1 MQKST
6 RNLFLFA
13 LVTALLGV
21 AVYAELA
28 RERTLAPQP
37 LTALDPATVTHLEI
51 RCASCTTRVF
61 ERVDGVW
68 RMRAPHD
75 APANPEAIARLLA
88 VLRAHVRSRAKL
100 ADYDAAKLGL
110 APPQFSVVADA
121 VRIDIGGE
129 DPIDHD
135 RYVRIGDELLRV
147 PDRFSARLL
156 ESPESEL
163 LASPQEQALSPDS
176 RRGRGL
182 GEGAARQPA
191 TTHE

>member
-1 MQKST
+1 LLAVT
-6 RNLFLFA
+6 VAA
-13 LVTALLGV
+13 LGT

-28 RERTLAPQP
+28 RERGRAPPP
-37 LTALDPATVTHLEI
+37 LTALDPAEVAHLEI
-51 RCASCTTRVF
+51 HCQSCTTRIF
-61 ERVDGVW
+61 ERVDGAW

-75 APANPEAIARLLA
+75 AAANPDAVNRLLA
-88 VLRAHVRSRAKL
+88 VLRAPVRTRMKM

-110 APPQFSVVADA
+110 TPPQFTVVADA

-135 RYVRIGDELLRV
+135 RYVRIGAELLRV

-163 LASPQEQALSPDS
+163 LDPK
-176 RRGRGL
+176 
-182 GEGAARQPA
+182 AAK
-191 TTHE
+191 

>member
-1 MQKST
+1 MRKST
-6 RNLFLFA
+6 RSLLILA
-13 LVTALLGV
+13 VVVIALGV

-28 RERTLAPQP
+28 RERGLTPLP
-37 LTALDPATVTHLEI
+37 LTALDPASVTHLEI
-51 RCASCTTRVF
+51 HCQSCTTRVF

-68 RMRAPHD
+68 YMRTPHD
-75 APANPEAIARLLA
+75 APANPEAVARLLTI
-88 VLRAHVRSRAKL
+88 VRANVRTRAKL

-110 APPQFSVVADA
+110 APPQFTVIANDT
-121 VRIDIGGE
+121 RIDIGGE

-163 LASPQEQALSPDS
+163 LDPK
-176 RRGRGL
+176 
-182 GEGAARQPA
+182 
-191 TTHE
+191 

>member
-1 MQKST
+1 MLRFLRAGGAQPVIARDGFSRFLRMKKST
-6 RNLFLFA
+6 RSLLLLAVTVAA
-13 LVTALLGV
+13 LGT

-28 RERTLAPQP
+28 RERGRAPPP
-37 LTALDPATVTHLEI
+37 LTALDPAEVAHLEI
-51 RCASCTTRVF
+51 HCQSCTTRIF
-61 ERVDGVW
+61 ERVDGAW

-75 APANPEAIARLLA
+75 AAANPDAVNRLLA
-88 VLRAHVRSRAKL
+88 VLRAPVRTRMKM

-110 APPQFSVVADA
+110 TPPQFTVVADA

-135 RYVRIGDELLRV
+135 RYVRIGAELLRV

-163 LASPQEQALSPDS
+163 LDPK
-176 RRGRGL
+176 
-182 GEGAARQPA
+182 AAK
-191 TTHE
+191 

>member
-1 MQKST
+1 MRRST
-6 RNLFLFA
+6 RSLLLLA
-13 LVTALLGV
+13 IAVAVLGV

-28 RERTLAPQP
+28 RERGLVAQL

-51 RCASCTTRVF
+51 RCQSCVSRVF

-75 APANPEAIARLLA
+75 AAANTDAVSRLLA
-88 VLRAHVRSRAKL
+88 VLRAPVRTRAKMVG
-100 ADYDAAKLGL
+100 YDAAKLGL
-110 APPQFSVVADA
+110 DPPQITVIADA

-147 PDRFSARLL
+147 PDRFSARLM

-163 LASPQEQALSPDS
+163 LDPKVAK
-176 RRGRGL
+176 
-182 GEGAARQPA
+182 
-191 TTHE
+191 